1 MLKTPPPSLDNP
13 SFTSSLHSGSS
24 PHFAMHQ
31 NPSWISSN
39 NPLLKK
45 TPASKRSMNKNKD
58 DTVYETSKIRNAF
71 APTFVSLREA
81 LPRTIAP
88 GAICDFKEK
97 RQKKAAEKF
106 EGKPYKSNKYSYP
119 EYMSSD
125 YDVKMK
131 LNKEER
137 ATMKALQLSDE
148 PFRPG
153 GYRRKLKHENLIDP
167 RVERVKVKKMEKDGV
182 AERAMNHIRKL
193 ATEGITHELTEVDVE
208 KEMEKKKR
216 GTIKKDSEGNLMGS
230 KGGKLVRG
238 EDGKVV
244 EKVKRKKGFDLKEAF
259 DHYDKDGSGSID
271 RNELMGVVK
280 MIVGEE
286 GFKELNDEEKEGI
299 VNLFDPNGDGEIRFD
314 EFSYSFYNRRGDH
327 ESSSYASSNVVSE
340 KTEKYR
346 YPYSSN
352 PYDESREY
360 WQKMKKIEDSKILEG
375 PFKGGGLQ
383 KLKSDKI
390 NYLPEAVKLLF
401 KTLKSD
407 WEDCNFHASI
417 IEGNKSRRGSS
428 GGGGGGGASVQDQ
441 VIFKF
446 QRNTLDS
453 ESALNN
459 YMNVLSNTNKVVH
472 RGRMKRVND
481 RWGVVE
487 CDEQDDLEWVYFTF
501 FVMQD

>member
-1 MLKTPPPSLDNP
+1 
-13 SFTSSLHSGSS
+13 
-24 PHFAMHQ
+24 
-31 NPSWISSN
+31 
-39 NPLLKK
+39 
-45 TPASKRSMNKNKD
+45 MNKD
-58 DTVYETSKIRNAF
+58 
-71 APTFVSLREA
+71 
-81 LPRTIAP
+81 
-88 GAICDFKEK
+88 
-97 RQKKAAEKF
+97 
-106 EGKPYKSNKYSYP
+106 
-119 EYMSSD
+119 
-125 YDVKMK
+125 
-131 LNKEER
+131 
-137 ATMKALQLSDE
+137 
-148 PFRPG
+148 
-153 GYRRKLKHENLIDP
+153 KLKGGKADKMTKKDIADKFKVSIQKVTKELDMGTKIEMEHVNSKNLAKEIAMDHL
-167 RVERVKVKKMEKDGV
+167 VEIPDYYTRLKKMEKDGV